1 MTRVFEKK
9 SSEKIVSKLNE
20 TLSRIA
26 SSTNQK
32 EFENLHD
39 EFCRW
44 FASIKT
50 PERHKKNGTIDLS
63 HNASYGQGAKVL
75 DVALKVYIYYC
86 HLPDS
91 KTTDQIV
98 KWLNATVDNE
108 MMKHL
113 KKMPD
118 LEASSIRANSIADV
132 DKETY
137 IKIQNL
143 VRKDI
148 SSNFSGSILPVQWDD
163 IMWRKLNKI

>member
-1 MTRVFEKK
+1 MAVGFTAMTRVFEKE
-9 SSEKIVSKLNE
+9 STEKIVDKLNE
-20 TLSRIA
+20 TLPQIA
-26 SSTNQK
+26 SSKNDK

-39 EFCRW
+39 GFCRW
-44 FASIKT
+44 FEQHVKT
-50 PERHKKNGTIDLS
+50 PERHKKNGTIEPS
-63 HNASYGQGAKVL
+63 HSASYGQGAKVL
-75 DVALKVYIYYC
+75 DVALKVFVYYC

-91 KTTDQIV
+91 KTTYQIV
-98 KWLNATVDNE
+98 KRLNAAVDNE

-148 SSNFSGSILPVQWDD
+148 SSNFSGSILPV
-163 IMWRKLNKI
+163 